1 MSGGSYDDVV
11 DDEEDSVLCGTS
23 ASANISDYGS
33 YENDSDD
40 DNDFNYCGDSDNYDD
55 ETSSGGG
62 EDMEEDNSDEP
73 SNYLNWMLIVFF
85 RLQHRFTISNIAQ
98 QYYASFQWF

>member
-1 MSGGSYDDVV
+1 MTLWMMKKILFCV
-11 DDEEDSVLCGTS
+11 

-40 DNDFNYCGDSDNYDD
+40 DNDFNYCGDSDNSDD
-55 ETSSGGG
+55 EISSGGG

-73 SNYLNWMLIVFF
+73 SNYLTNCFF
-85 RLQHRFTISNIAQ
+85 L
-98 QYYASFQWF
+98 